1 MSERAAILATAAV
14 VLLLIF
20 IGASYQIVYNLFS
33 WVIALVIGASGLL
46 VIYAL
51 IDIVKTSSTR
61 TVNSEQ
67 QYK

>member
-61 TVNSEQ
+61 TTNSEQ